1 MSVSSLFE
9 GETGVYMIRL
19 NNLKNADEI
28 ESYSAFENQLTNKRR
43 TNLDFNIVQ
52 SLKSQLKFL
61 IIGAILLKKF
71 SL

>member
-1 MSVSSLFE
+1 
-9 GETGVYMIRL
+9 MIRL

-52 SLKSQLKFL
+52 SLKKSAE
-61 IIGAILLKKF
+61 I
-71 SL
+71 SDNRREYY

>member
-1 MSVSSLFE
+1 
-9 GETGVYMIRL
+9 MIRL

-52 SLKSQLKFL
+52 SLKKSAE
-61 IIGAILLKKF
+61 I
-71 SL
+71 SDNRSEYY